1 MTTSFG
7 IRKSGDAMSPRN
19 PLLAEMDGLTL
30 LKRDHDSLRILFS
43 LFRDLEEDELE
54 KKERLADEIIKELCI
69 HTSVEEKLLYP
80 LAERFL
86 FNGSAFVKEHL
97 DQHSKLERAMSDV
110 MYIKPLDPYFDDKMR
125 FIMDNAEAHFKE
137 EEERLFAR
145 LHDNVKRDVLL
156 TMSYKIQKAR
166 INAPTRPHPNMP
178 KRGVLGKWATRLAAT
193 MDSVADSLTT
203 RVTAQ

>member
-7 IRKSGDAMSPRN
+7 IRKSGEAMSPRN
-19 PLLAEMDGLTL
+19 PLLAEMDGITL
-30 LKRDHDSLRILFS
+30 LKRDHDSLRILFT
-43 LFRDLEEDELE
+43 LFRDLTDDQLE
-54 KKERLADEIIKELCI
+54 KKERVADEIIKDLCV
-69 HTSVEEKLLYP
+69 HMAVEEKLLYP
-80 LAERFL
+80 LAERYL
-86 FNGSAFVKEHL
+86 HHGTAFAREGL
-97 DQHSKLERAMSDV
+97 DQHLKIERALSDI

-125 FIMDNAEAHFKE
+125 YIMDTAEAHFRQE
-137 EEERLFAR
+137 EEMLFPRLTEI
-145 LHDNVKRDVLL
+145 VKRDVLL
-156 TMSYKIQKAR
+156 TMSYKIHKAR